1 MDGAKSG
8 IRNVIDDSSLAKDIN
23 FGFGYWSDNNGS
35 TNAAVSGWVGS
46 VETGRSL
53 PTSDRNGIL
62 AAISRSGKDKIIDS
76 IDTIFNNIGEVGFSR
91 RDYYNFSGSDVNGTK
106 VCPLDITITC
116 QKNYVIVIGDGDFNA
131 GTDLQAAKTIISNL
145 ASKNILT
152 VMIGYGPGLTPAGRV
167 SFNELAEV
175 GDPKKVLSNGAT
187 PQAIFAKTEQSLKTQ
202 LSSLLSGIVAQKF
215 SFTAPAISATIEE
228 GGSLFQATFD
238 YRQNKEWKGT
248 LLRKK
253 IDNKGEIVEND
264 PGNWSVVEQLPS
276 PENRKIW
283 TVLSGD
289 LPKYSDD
296 YNNFHTD
303 NFTEVSQL
311 FGLTGES
318 VSNYHRATAYWW
330 L

>member
-1 MDGAKSG
+1 M
-8 IRNVIDDSSLAKDIN
+8 IVSLAKDIN

-76 IDTIFNNIGEVGFSR
+76 IDTIFPGNGTDPETFASLAK
-91 RDYYNFSGSDVNGTK
+91 DYYNFSGSDVNGTK

-167 SFNELAEV
+167 SFNELAV
-175 GDPKKVLSNGAT
+175 LGDPKKVLSNGAT

-202 LSSLLSGIVAQKF
+202 LSSLLSGMLHK
-215 SFTAPAISATIEE
+215 
-228 GGSLFQATFD
+228 
-238 YRQNKEWKGT
+238 
-248 LLRKK
+248 
-253 IDNKGEIVEND
+253 
-264 PGNWSVVEQLPS
+264 
-276 PENRKIW
+276 
-283 TVLSGD
+283 
-289 LPKYSDD
+289 
-296 YNNFHTD
+296 NFHL
-303 NFTEVSQL
+303 QL
-311 FGLTGES
+311 QLYQQLLKKVVHYFKQLLIIGKIKSGKE
-318 VSNYHRATAYWW
+318 HC
-330 L
+330 